1 MMKGLREIS
10 DSIDKLNEEL
20 TEKDKK
26 ILELEDKLKKF
37 SQNGS

>member
-1 MMKGLREIS
+1 MKGLREIS